1 LQKSPLQGRF
11 AFVEGGDATTGDSVK
26 PLYPNNKN
34 LYPGGTMMK
43 RTVAFLLI
51 LTVLV
56 AGVTGC
62 GSTTKVTEQVINLGG
77 IQPMTGGAATFGA
90 SGKNGATMAV
100 EEFNTAGGATVDG
113 VKTTINYINEDDAGS
128 PEVGASAAQKLINQ
142 DKVIGIIGPL
152 MSKVSLAVA
161 LIAQAAGVPMI
172 SHGSTATQVTLVGD
186 YIFRA
191 CFIDSFQGTV
201 MANYAWNTLKV
212 KTAAV
217 LYDNGNDYNKGLAE
231 YFKAGFEKNGGK
243 VVAFEAFTD
252 EDKTVDYKAQLTK
265 IKATNPEFLYL
276 PNYYAAV
283 ALQLKQAREMGLNV
297 PAGGGDGWDS
307 PDLVKIGGAAVEG
320 GVFSNHFSKDDLS
333 PKVQA
338 FVSAYTT
345 KYRAAPDALAALAYD
360 AAGLF
365 LDAFKTA
372 GSIKGSDI
380 RDAMKNTSFSG
391 VAGVYKFDENRDP
404 IKAAVILQIKN
415 GQQTYLTTIQ
425 P

>member
-1 LQKSPLQGRF
+1 
-11 AFVEGGDATTGDSVK
+11 
-26 PLYPNNKN
+26 
-34 LYPGGTMMK
+34 MMK
-43 RTVAFLLI
+43 RTIVFLLV

-56 AGVTGC
+56 AGITGC
-62 GSTTKVTEQVINLGG
+62 GTATKVTDQVVNLGG

-90 SGKNGATMAV
+90 SGKNGASMAV
-100 EEFNTAGGATVDG
+100 DEFNAAGGATIGG
-113 VKTTINYINEDDAGS
+113 VKTTVNYINEDDTGS
-128 PEVGASAAQKLINQ
+128 PEVGASAAQMLINQ
-142 DKVIGIIGPL
+142 DHVIGIVGPL

-161 LIAQAAGVPMI
+161 PIAQAAGVPMI
-172 SHGSTATQVTLVGD
+172 SHGSTATQVTLIGD

-191 CFIDSFQGTV
+191 CFIDPFQGTV
-201 MANYAWNTLKV
+201 MANYVWNTLKF

-252 EDKTVDYKAQLTK
+252 EATTVDYKAQLTN
-265 IKATNPEFLYL
+265 IKAANPEFLYL
-276 PNYYAAV
+276 PNYYGSV
-283 ALQLKQAREMGLNV
+283 ALQLKQARDMGLNV

-307 PDLVKIGGAAVEG
+307 ADLVKIGGAAVEG
-320 GVFSNHFSKDDLS
+320 GVFSNHFSKDDPS
-333 PKVQA
+333 PKTQT
-338 FVSAYTT
+338 FVKAYTA
-345 KYRAAPDALAALAYD
+345 KYGAAPDSFAALAYD
-360 AAGLF
+360 ATGLF

-380 RDAMKNTSFSG
+380 RDAMKNTSFVGISG
-391 VAGVYKFDENRDP
+391 AYKFDANRDP

-415 GQQTYLTTIQ
+415 GQQTFLMTVN

>member
-1 LQKSPLQGRF
+1 MRRLF
-11 AFVEGGDATTGDSVK
+11 AIILVCA
-26 PLYPNNKN
+26 
-34 LYPGGTMMK
+34 
-43 RTVAFLLI
+43 LI
-51 LTVLV
+51 
-56 AGVTGC
+56 AGVGVGC
-62 GSTTKVTEQVINLGG
+62 KAKVGVANIGG
-77 IQPMTGGAATFGA
+77 IFPMTGGSATFGT
-90 SGKNGATMAV
+90 SSKNGVTMAV
-100 EEFNTAGGATVDG
+100 EEFNAAGGATVDG
-113 VKTTINYINEDDAGS
+113 VKTTINYINEDDTGS
-128 PEVGASAAQKLINQ
+128 PEVGASAAHKLIDQ
-142 DKVIGIIGPL
+142 DKVIGIIGAV

-161 LIAQAAGVPMI
+161 PICQDAGVPQI
-172 SHGSTATQVTLVGD
+172 SPTSTNATVTLVGD

-191 CFIDSFQGTV
+191 CFIDPFQGTV

-231 YFKAGFEKNGGK
+231 NFKAGFEKNGGK
-243 VVAFEAFTD
+243 VVAYEAFTD

-276 PNYYAAV
+276 PNYYASA
-283 ALQLKQAREMGLNV
+283 ATILKQARGMGLNV

-320 GVFSNHFSKDDLS
+320 GVFSNHFSKDDPA

-338 FVSAYTT
+338 FVAAYTT
-345 KYRAAPDALAALAYD
+345 KYGEAPDALAALAYD

-380 RDAMKNTSFSG
+380 RDAMKNTSYVGISG
-391 VAGVYKFDENRDP
+391 AYKFDENRDP
-404 IKAAVILQIKN
+404 IKAAVIIKIVN
-415 GQQTYLTTIQ
+415 GQQSYLTTVN

>member
-1 LQKSPLQGRF
+1 MRRLLAIILVCALIAGVGVGCKK
-11 AFVEGGDATTGDSVK
+11 AEVK
-26 PLYPNNKN
+26 P
-34 LYPGGTMMK
+34 
-43 RTVAFLLI
+43 
-51 LTVLV
+51 
-56 AGVTGC
+56 
-62 GSTTKVTEQVINLGG
+62 TEQVVNLGG
-77 IQPMTGGAATFGA
+77 IEPMTGGSATFGVH
-90 SGKNGATMAV
+90 ATQGVNMAI
-100 EEFNTAGGATVDG
+100 EEFNAAGGATVDG
-113 VKTTINYINEDDAGS
+113 VKTTINFVNEDDTAS

-142 DKVIGIIGPL
+142 DKVIGIIGPV
-152 MSKVSLAVA
+152 MSKVALAVA
-161 LIAQAAGVPMI
+161 PIAQAAGVPDI
-172 SHGSTATQVTLVGD
+172 CPTATNEKVTLVGD

-201 MANYAWNTLKV
+201 MANYVWNTLKV

-243 VVAFEAFTD
+243 VVAYEAFTD

-265 IKATNPEFLYL
+265 IKAAKPEFLYL
-276 PNYYAAV
+276 PNYYASS

-320 GVFSNHFSKDDLS
+320 GVFSNHFSKDDPS

-338 FVSAYTT
+338 FVSAATA
-345 KYRAAPDALAALAYD
+345 KNGEAPDAYVALSYD

-380 RDAMKNTSFSG
+380 RDAMKNTTFSG
-391 VAGVYKFDENRDP
+391 ISGAYKFDENRDP
-404 IKAAVILQIKN
+404 IKSAVILQIKD
-415 GQQTYLTTIQ
+415 GQQTYLTTVN

>member
-1 LQKSPLQGRF
+1 MRRLPAIILVCALIAGVGVGCKK
-11 AFVEGGDATTGDSVK
+11 ADVK
-26 PLYPNNKN
+26 P
-34 LYPGGTMMK
+34 
-43 RTVAFLLI
+43 
-51 LTVLV
+51 
-56 AGVTGC
+56 
-62 GSTTKVTEQVINLGG
+62 TEQIVNLGG

-90 SGKNGATMAV
+90 SGKNGAAMAAG
-100 EEFNTAGGATVDG
+100 EFNAAGGAMVGG
-113 VKTTINYINEDDAGS
+113 VKTTINYINEDDTGS
-128 PEVGASAAQKLINQ
+128 PEVGTSAAQKLINQ

-161 LIAQAAGVPMI
+161 PIAQAAGVPMI

-201 MANYAWNTLKV
+201 MANYAYNTLKV

-217 LYDNGNDYNKGLAE
+217 LYDNGNDYNKGLADV
-231 YFKAGFEKNGGK
+231 FKASFEKNGGK
-243 VVAFEAFTD
+243 VVASEAFTD
-252 EDKTVDYKAQLTK
+252 EDKTVDFKAQLTK
-265 IKATNPEFLYL
+265 IKAAKPEFLYL

-283 ALQLKQAREMGLNV
+283 ALQLKQAREMGLNC

-320 GVFSNHFSKDDLS
+320 GVFSNHFSKDDPS

-338 FVSAYTT
+338 FVTAYTT
-345 KYRAAPDALAALAYD
+345 KYGAAPDALAALAYD

-380 RDAMKNTSFSG
+380 RDAIKNTTFSG
-391 VAGVYKFDENRDP
+391 VAGNYKFDANRNP

-415 GQQTYLTTIQ
+415 GQQTYLTTVN

>member
-1 LQKSPLQGRF
+1 
-11 AFVEGGDATTGDSVK
+11 
-26 PLYPNNKN
+26 
-34 LYPGGTMMK
+34 MMK
-43 RTVAFLLI
+43 RTIAFLLV

-62 GSTTKVTEQVINLGG
+62 GTATKVTEQIVNLGG

-90 SGKNGATMAV
+90 SGKNGAVMAV
-100 EEFNTAGGATVDG
+100 GEFNAAGGAMVGG
-113 VKTTINYINEDDAGS
+113 VKTTVNYINEDDTGS
-128 PEVGASAAQKLINQ
+128 PEVGTSAAQKLINQ
-142 DKVIGIIGPL
+142 DKVIGIVGPL

-161 LIAQAAGVPMI
+161 PIAQAAGVPLI
-172 SHGSTATQVTLVGD
+172 SHGSTATQVTLIGD

-191 CFIDSFQGTV
+191 CFSYPFQGTV
-201 MANYAWNTLKV
+201 MANYVYNTLKL
-212 KTAAV
+212 KTAAI

-231 YFKAGFEKNGGK
+231 YFKAGFEKLGGK

-252 EDKTVDYKAQLTK
+252 EDKTVDYKTQLTK
-265 IKATNPEFLYL
+265 IKAAKPEFLYL

-345 KYRAAPDALAALAYD
+345 KYGAAPDALAALAYD

-380 RDAMKNTSFSG
+380 RDAMKNTTFLG
-391 VAGVYKFDENRDP
+391 VAGAYKFDENRDP

-415 GQQTYLTTIQ
+415 GQQTYVTTVN

>member
-1 LQKSPLQGRF
+1 MRKLF
-11 AFVEGGDATTGDSVK
+11 AII
-26 PLYPNNKN
+26 
-34 LYPGGTMMK
+34 
-43 RTVAFLLI
+43 LI
-51 LTVLV
+51 CALI
-56 AGVTGC
+56 AGVGVGC
-62 GSTTKVTEQVINLGG
+62 KAKVGVVNLGG
-77 IQPMTGGAATFGA
+77 IFPMTGGSATFGA
-90 SGKNGATMAV
+90 SSKNGVTMAV
-100 EEFNTAGGATVDG
+100 EEFNAAGGATIDG
-113 VKTTINYINEDDAGS
+113 VKTTINYVNEDDTGS
-128 PEVGASAAQKLINQ
+128 PEVGASAAHKLIDQ
-142 DKVIGIIGPL
+142 DKVIGIIGAV

-161 LIAQAAGVPMI
+161 PICQDAGVPQI
-172 SHGSTATQVTLVGD
+172 SPTSTNATVTLVGD

-191 CFIDSFQGTV
+191 CFIDPFQGTV
-201 MANYAWNTLKV
+201 MANYVWNTAKL

-231 YFKAGFEKNGGK
+231 NFKAGFEKNGGK
-243 VVAFEAFTD
+243 ITAYEAFTD

-276 PNYYAAV
+276 PNYYASA
-283 ALQLKQAREMGLNV
+283 ATILKQARAMGLNV

-320 GVFSNHFSKDDLS
+320 GVFSNHFSKDDPA

-338 FVSAYTT
+338 FVAAYTA
-345 KYRAAPDALAALAYD
+345 KYGEAPDALAALAYD

-380 RDAMKNTSFSG
+380 RDAMKNTSFVGISG
-391 VAGVYKFDENRDP
+391 AYKFDENRDP
-404 IKAAVILQIKN
+404 IKAAVIIKIVN
-415 GQQTYLTTIQ
+415 GQQSYLTTVN